1 MKYLCLVYV
10 DEAVVD
16 GMPEQVFDALS
27 DAALASDD
35 ALRRS
40 GHYVASNALQ
50 SVRAATSVR
59 ARDGRLAVTDG
70 PFAETREHLGGYVLI
85 EAADLAEA
93 IELAAKIPMARLG
106 TIEVRPV
113 RELMRRENRRWL

>member
-1 MKYLCLVYV
+1 MKYLCLVYI
-10 DEAVVD
+10 DEKLLDA
-16 GMPEQVFDALS
+16 MSENEYDALS

-40 GHYVASNALQ
+40 GHYVTSNALR
-50 SVRAATSVR
+50 SVRAATSLRV
-59 ARDGRLAVTDG
+59 RDGKLALTDG
-70 PFAETREHLGGYVLI
+70 PFAETKEHLGGFILI

-93 IELAAKIPMARLG
+93 IALAARIPMAAIG

-113 RELMRRENRRWL
+113 REDMSHGTRG